1 MALRVECYSGYK
13 VNERPVRFFLGQRK
27 FEVKELLDRWYG
39 EDHDYFKLL
48 ADDLSTYVLKYNRY
62 DDRWELIFYA
72 APDLPTSIREE
83 LFDFVQAQSG
93 LPPEW
98 PN

>member
-13 VNERPVRFFLGQRK
+13 LNERPVRFYLGERK
-27 FEVKELLDRWYG
+27 IEVKELLDRWYG
-39 EDHDYFKLL
+39 EDHDYYKLL

-72 APDLPTSIREE
+72 ASDLPTSIGEDMID
-83 LFDFVQAQSG
+83 LGQIQNGPLSD
-93 LPPEW
+93 W